1 MPDFSQITPH
11 ILIGDVYAAIGNY
24 LTQEQDLL
32 DILRIDTVISVLSE
46 EEYDRFM
53 VGSIDFEGRE
63 WHRFI
68 LEDDENEPIIATV
81 HSVHRIITEATSK
94 NKNVLIHCAA
104 GISRSP
110 ALVIGHLML
119 QNNITY
125 EEAAATVRTRRPI
138 VQPNQ
143 GFINQLKFF
152 NFSRN
157 KFDPTPY
164 PESS

>member
-1 MPDFSQITPH
+1 MPDFSQITPR
-11 ILIGDVYAAIGNY
+11 IFIGDVYAAVGNY

-32 DILRIDTVISVLSE
+32 DTLNINTVISVLSE

-53 VGSIDFEGRE
+53 VGPLDFPSRE

-81 HSVHRIITEATSK
+81 HSVHRIITKSTSK

-110 ALVIGHLML
+110 AILIGHLML
-119 QNNITY
+119 EKNISY
-125 EEAAATVRTRRPI
+125 KEAAAAVRGRRPI
-138 VQPNQ
+138 IQPNQ
-143 GFINQLKFF
+143 GFVRQLKDF
-152 NFSRN
+152 NFFSQQI
-157 KFDPTPY
+157 
-164 PESS
+164 